1 MRFDKNTIIGFL
13 LISLILLGF
22 SWYNQTVQEKNI
34 IENAKNLAV
43 KAKEDS
49 LRIIAEQSEAAKLQT
64 KLEQE
69 MADSANALF
78 YARQANDG
86 VSVIENEL
94 LKLTIANKGGQI
106 VRAELKDSTYKSN
119 NIKGRENVKKGDNI
133 VLFDQNDSELNFLI
147 NGKEQNIKTA
157 ELYFRP
163 ETDSKIDNAIKMNLP
178 IAKGNLSITYSL
190 VPNSYL
196 VNMEV
201 RAEDLEGFFPVTTNE
216 LDITWNEK
224 LPQQEK
230 GYSFENTHSSIS
242 YRNTDGDT
250 EVLSSMGA
258 DEEENEFDEDEKY
271 LIWIAY
277 K

>member
-49 LRIIAEQSEAAKLQT
+49 LRIIAEQAEAVKLQT

-69 MADSANALF
+69 MSDSTNALF

-86 VSVIENEL
+86 ISVIENEL

-147 NGKEQNIKTA
+147 NGKEHNIKTA

-201 RAEDLEGFFPVTTNE
+201 KADGLEGFFPVTTNE
-216 LDITWNEK
+216 LDIFPEIVI
-224 LPQQEK
+224 L
-230 GYSFENTHSSIS
+230 SNTNLLSLIS
-242 YRNTDGDT
+242 
-250 EVLSSMGA
+250 LSSCPG
-258 DEEENEFDEDEKY
+258 NNSVPS
-271 LIWIAY
+271 
-277 K
+277 